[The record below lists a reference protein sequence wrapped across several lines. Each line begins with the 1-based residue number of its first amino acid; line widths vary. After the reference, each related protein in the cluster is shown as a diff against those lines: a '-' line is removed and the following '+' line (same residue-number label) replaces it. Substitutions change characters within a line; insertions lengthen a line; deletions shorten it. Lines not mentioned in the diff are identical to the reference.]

1 MPLSLFSLDFK
12 HIEDTNRIF
21 LYPGDS
27 SIFKLKH
34 NLHGR

>member
-1 MPLSLFSLDFK
+1 MPLSLFLLDFK
-12 HIEDTNRIF
+12 HIEDKNRIF

-34 NLHGR
+34 NLHGS